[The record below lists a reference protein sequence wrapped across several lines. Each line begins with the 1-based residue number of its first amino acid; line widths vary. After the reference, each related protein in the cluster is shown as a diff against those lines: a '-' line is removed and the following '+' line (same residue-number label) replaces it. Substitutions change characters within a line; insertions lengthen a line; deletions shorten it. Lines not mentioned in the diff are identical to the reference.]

1 MLNAWQALLGDTG
14 IESQERS
21 HRIKATHDLR
31 MEHDAVRLTLKVLG
45 RMAQEIERQSSLD
58 NPQHVDQLL
67 EFFTVF
73 VDKCHHG
80 KEEELLFPAME
91 QVGVGKDRGP
101 IGVMLREH
109 ELGRECVRKMK
120 TAFSRLTSGDFQA
133 ATDFARSA
141 RDYISLLNQHIEKE
155 NNVLFPMAERQ
166 LSEVTLA
173 ELSKGFDRIEEQK
186 IGIGKHEEFHKMID
200 QLESAYLK

>member
-1 MLNAWQALLGDTG
+1 M
-14 IESQERS
+14 
-21 HRIKATHDLR
+21 KAIQDLK
-31 MEHDAVRLTLKVLG
+31 MEHDAVRLTLNVLE
-45 RMAQEIERQSSLD
+45 RIVQRIEQEGAAND
-58 NPQHVDQLL
+58 PQHVDQLL

-80 KEEELLFPAME
+80 KEEELLFPALE
-91 QVGVGKDRGP
+91 QAGAARDRGP
-101 IGVMLREH
+101 IGVMLHEH

-120 TAFSRLTSGDFQA
+120 AAFAKLKTGDSLA
-133 ATDFARSA
+133 AADFTRSA
-141 RDYISLLNQHIEKE
+141 RDYIALLNQHIQKE

-166 LSEVTLA
+166 LSKTTLE
-173 ELSKGFDRIEEQK
+173 ELAKGFDRIEEQK

>member
-1 MLNAWQALLGDTG
+1 M
-14 IESQERS
+14 
-21 HRIKATHDLR
+21 KAIQDLR
-31 MEHDAVRLTLKVLG
+31 MEHDAVRLTLKVLD
-45 RMAQEIERQSSLD
+45 RMAQKIERGGALD

-80 KEEELLFPAME
+80 KEEELLFPAMV
-91 QVGVGKDRGP
+91 QTGVPSDGGP

-120 TAFSRLTSGDFQA
+120 AAFSRLKTGDFQA
-133 ATDFARSA
+133 ATDFVRSA
-141 RDYISLLNQHIEKE
+141 QDYISLLNQHIEKE

-166 LSEVTLA
+166 LSEAALA
-173 ELSKGFDRIEEQK
+173 ELSEGFDRIEEQK

-200 QLESAYLK
+200 QLESIYLK

>member
-1 MLNAWQALLGDTG
+1 M
-14 IESQERS
+14 
-21 HRIKATHDLR
+21 KAIQDLR
-31 MEHDAVRLTLKVLG
+31 MEHDAVRLTLKVLE
-45 RMAQEIERQSSLD
+45 RIAQKIEQTGTTDDFR
-58 NPQHVDQLL
+58 HVDQLL

-91 QVGVGKDRGP
+91 QVGVARDKGP

-109 ELGRECVRKMK
+109 ELGRECVQKMK
-120 TAFSRLTSGDFQA
+120 A
-133 ATDFARSA
+133 AVTRIKAGEPPAAKDFARSA
-141 RDYISLLNQHIEKE
+141 RDYIALLNQHIDKE

-166 LSEVTLA
+166 LSEATLA

-186 IGIGKHEEFHKMID
+186 IGVGKHEEFHQMID
-200 QLESAYLK
+200 QLERVYLK

>member
-1 MLNAWQALLGDTG
+1 M
-14 IESQERS
+14 
-21 HRIKATHDLR
+21 KAIQDLR
-31 MEHDAVRLTLKVLG
+31 MEHDAVRLTLKVLE
-45 RMAQEIERQSSLD
+45 RMAQKIERQGSLE

-91 QVGVGKDRGP
+91 QAGVARDRGP

-109 ELGRECVRKMK
+109 ELGRECVKKMK
-120 TAFSRLTSGDFQA
+120 DAFSRVKAGDPRA
-133 ATDFARSA
+133 GADFALSA
-141 RDYISLLNQHIEKE
+141 RDYISLLNQHIDKE
-155 NNVLFPMAERQ
+155 NNALFLMAERQ
-166 LSEVTLA
+166 LSEATLA

-186 IGIGKHEEFHKMID
+186 IGPGRHEAFHKMID
-200 QLESAYLK
+200 QLERVYLK

>member
-1 MLNAWQALLGDTG
+1 M
-14 IESQERS
+14 
-21 HRIKATHDLR
+21 KAIQDLR
-31 MEHDAVRLTLKVLG
+31 MEHDAVRLTLKVLE
-45 RMAQEIERQSSLD
+45 RIAQKVEQQGTLD
-58 NPQHVDQLL
+58 EPQHMEELL

-73 VDKCHHG
+73 VDRCHHG

-91 QVGVGKDRGP
+91 QSGIGRDRGP

-120 TAFSRLTSGDFQA
+120 AAFSGNKAGESQSVQDFV
-133 ATDFARSA
+133 RSA

-166 LSEVTLA
+166 LSEATLA
-173 ELSKGFDRIEEQK
+173 EMSKGFDRIEEQK
-186 IGIGKHEEFHKMID
+186 IGVGRHEEFHKMID
-200 QLESAYLK
+200 KLENVYLK

>member
-1 MLNAWQALLGDTG
+1 M
-14 IESQERS
+14 
-21 HRIKATHDLR
+21 KAIQDLK
-31 MEHDAVRLTLKVLG
+31 MEHDAVRLTLRVLE
-45 RMAQEIERQSSLD
+45 RIAQKIERQDSLD

-91 QVGVGKDRGP
+91 QAGVARDRGP
-101 IGVMLREH
+101 IGVMLHEH

-120 TAFSRLTSGDFQA
+120 AAFSRLKTGDSQA

-141 RDYISLLNQHIEKE
+141 GDYISLLNQHIEKE
-155 NNVLFPMAERQ
+155 NTVLFPMAERQ
-166 LSEVTLA
+166 LSKAKLE